1 MKKLVILLLALALC
15 ASLCACGE
23 GQEPIVSIPN
33 ELPSSP
39 DASEG
44 GSGEKDPENTEH
56 THEYKQDVVAP
67 DCVNPGYTIH
77 TCDCGDTFESDTV
90 EALGHTWV
98 DATCTAPKTCSVCDA
113 TEGDVAAHN
122 YQGGKCAGCGAAD
135 PSYKALASGSW
146 VCNKAAAS
154 PMPMGGSGISQYKL
168 SFGGEKM
175 WSWRFFGELEE
186 LDEEFMN
193 DWIANGQLLQLNG
206 KDYLW
211 RGMAD
216 MGEFTF
222 TESGS
227 TVNVNAEGWGFTI
240 TLQRISGNQLK
251 VTAMTGDV
259 GTFLPNL
266 AVGDIYTCEG

>member
-1 MKKLVILLLALALC
+1 MKKLVIMLLALALC
-15 ASLCACGE
+15 LGLCACGE
-23 GQEPIVSIPN
+23 APEPIASIPN
-33 ELPSSP
+33 ELPSGP

-56 THEYKQDVVAP
+56 IHSYKKDVVAP

-77 TCDCGDTFESDTV
+77 TCECGDTFESDTV

-98 DATCTAPKTCSVCDA
+98 DATCTAPKTCSVCAA
-113 TEGDVAAHN
+113 TEGDVGAHN
-122 YQGGKCAGCGAAD
+122 YQNGTCAGCGAAD
-135 PSYKALASGSW
+135 PSYKAL
-146 VCNKAAAS
+146 KAASWACYKPGS
-154 PMPMGGSGISQYKL
+154 SLMGMPGMSQFRL
-168 SFGGEKM
+168 NFDGQ
-175 WSWRFFGELEE
+175 WVWRFFEA
-186 LDEEFMN
+186 LDEPEEEFME
-193 DWIANGQLLQLNG
+193 DWIASGQLLQLDG
-206 KDYLW
+206 KYYLW
-211 RGMAD
+211 QGMAD

-251 VTAMTGDV
+251 ITAMTGDV
-259 GTFLPNL
+259 GTFMPGL

>member
-1 MKKLVILLLALALC
+1 MKKLVILLLALTLC

-33 ELPSSP
+33 ELPSGP

-56 THEYKQDVVAP
+56 THSYKQDVVAP
-67 DCVNPGYTIH
+67 DCINPGYTIH

-98 DATCTAPKTCSVCDA
+98 EATCTAPKTCSVCDA
-113 TEGDVAAHN
+113 TEGDVAAHS
-122 YQGGKCAGCGAAD
+122 YQNGACAGCGAAD
-135 PSYKALASGSW
+135 PSYKALASGNW
-146 VCNKAAAS
+146 IGLKAVAS
-154 PMPMGGSGISQYKL
+154 PMPMFSDGIAQYEL
-168 SFGGEKM
+168 SFSEKM
-175 WSWRFFGELEE
+175 WSWRFYEE
-186 LDEEFMN
+186 LAEPDEFFME
-193 DWIANGQLLQLNG
+193 DWLASGYLLQLNG

-227 TVNVNAEGWGFTI
+227 TVHVNAEGWGFTI

-251 VTAMTGDV
+251 VTAMTGDA